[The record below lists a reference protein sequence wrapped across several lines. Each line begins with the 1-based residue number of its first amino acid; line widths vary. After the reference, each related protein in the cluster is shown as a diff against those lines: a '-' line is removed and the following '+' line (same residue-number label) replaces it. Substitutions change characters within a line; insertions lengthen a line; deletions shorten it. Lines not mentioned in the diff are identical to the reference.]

1 MEEQKKLQT
10 IEQMVLEKS
19 DKLREI
25 AVESVRQNFDQWT
38 KRAIIEVSQNKELRE
53 FIQSN
58 QDAKNQ
64 FFVKLSKA
72 AQIGLQIGGTRPHV
86 YFINHKGS
94 LRMDITKEG
103 IAHACV
109 HGPQGVLRY
118 SPELMKVYQKDEFK
132 INQSKGTFEHE
143 FSPFGDRGKLMGFFM
158 VLEYKQG
165 KIEIPHISIEKVLK
179 IKDSYSNVEYYN
191 QKTNKTETSSVWKK
205 SEDEML
211 EKIAVKQLLKK
222 PFAESEGLA
231 MLMTSELDIENDSE
245 IIVKEK
251 TISDRAVSRIEQA
264 TKKLAIPEIKEAE
277 IQPEEVV
284 EQVENSN
291 SKKLF

>member
-1 MEEQKKLQT
+1 MEEPKKLQT

-19 DKLREI
+19 DKIREI

-38 KRAIIEVSQNKELRE
+38 KRAIIEVSQNKELSE
-53 FIQSN
+53 FIKSN

-86 YFINHKGS
+86 YFINMNGS
-94 LRMDITKEG
+94 LRMDITKDG
-103 IAHACV
+103 FAHSCV
-109 HGPQGVLRY
+109 HGPQGVLRNI
-118 SPELMKVYQKDEFK
+118 PELIKVFEKDKFS
-132 INQSKGTFEHE
+132 INQSKGTYEHE
-143 FSPFGDRGKLMGFFM
+143 FNPFGERGKLLGYFM
-158 VLEYKQG
+158 VLYYRDG
-165 KIEIPHISIEKVLK
+165 HNEIPHIGIDKILK
-179 IKDSYSNVEYYN
+179 IKNGFSNIN
-191 QKTNKTETSSVWKK
+191 SPAWKK

-231 MLMTSELDIENDSE
+231 MLMTSELDIEDDSE

-264 TKKLAIPEIKEAE
+264 TKKLAIPEIKDAE
-277 IQPEEVV
+277 IQVEEVV
-284 EQVENSN
+284 EQAEENN
-291 SKKLF
+291 TKKLF

>member
-19 DKLREI
+19 DKIREI

-38 KRAIIEVSQNKELRE
+38 KRAIIEVSQNKELSE
-53 FIQSN
+53 FIKSN

-86 YFINHKGS
+86 YFINMNGI
-94 LRMDITKEG
+94 LRMDITKDG
-103 IAHACV
+103 FAHSCV
-109 HGPQGVLRY
+109 HGPQGVLRNI
-118 SPELMKVYQKDEFK
+118 PELIKVFDKDKFS
-132 INQSKGTFEHE
+132 INQSKGTYEHE
-143 FSPFGDRGKLMGFFM
+143 FNPFSERGKLLGYFM
-158 VLEYKQG
+158 VLYYRDG
-165 KIEIPHISIEKVLK
+165 HIEIPHIGIDKILK
-179 IKDSYSNVEYYN
+179 IKNGFSNIN
-191 QKTNKTETSSVWKK
+191 SPAWKK

-231 MLMTSELDIENDSE
+231 MLMTSELDIEEDSE

-264 TKKLAIPEIKEAE
+264 TKKLAIPEIKDAE
-277 IQPEEVV
+277 IQVEEVV
-284 EQVENSN
+284 EQVEENN
-291 SKKLF
+291 TKKLF

>member
-1 MEEQKKLQT
+1 MEEPKKLQT
-10 IEQMVLEKS
+10 IEQMVIEKS
-19 DKLREI
+19 DKLKEI

-86 YFINHKGS
+86 YFINMNGS
-94 LRMDITKEG
+94 LRMDITKDG
-103 IAHACV
+103 FTHSCV
-109 HGPQGVLRY
+109 HGPQGVLKNI
-118 SPELMKVYQKDEFK
+118 PELIKVFEKDKFS
-132 INQSKGTFEHE
+132 INQSKGTYEYE
-143 FSPFGDRGKLMGFFM
+143 FNPFGDRGKLLGYFM
-158 VLEYKQG
+158 VLYYRDG
-165 KIEIPHISIEKVLK
+165 HIEIPHIGIDKILK
-179 IKDSYSNVEYYN
+179 IKNGFSNIN
-191 QKTNKTETSSVWKK
+191 SPAWKK

-231 MLMTSELDIENDSE
+231 MLMTSELDIEDDPK

-264 TKKLAIPEIKEAE
+264 TKKLAIPEIKDAE
-277 IQPEEVV
+277 IQVEEVV
-284 EQVENSN
+284 EQIEENN
-291 SKKLF
+291 TKKLF

>member
-1 MEEQKKLQT
+1 MEEPKKLQT

-25 AVESVRQNFDQWT
+25 AVESVRQNFNQWT
-38 KRAIIEVSQNKELRE
+38 KRAIIEVSQNKELSD
-53 FIQSN
+53 FIKSN

-86 YFINHKGS
+86 YFINMNGS
-94 LRMDITKEG
+94 LRMDITKDG
-103 IAHACV
+103 FAHSCV
-109 HGPQGVLRY
+109 HGPQGVLKNI
-118 SPELMKVYQKDEFK
+118 PELIKVFEKDKFS
-132 INQSKGTFEHE
+132 INQSKGTYEHE
-143 FSPFGDRGKLMGFFM
+143 FNPFGERGKLLGYFM
-158 VLEYKQG
+158 VLYYRDG
-165 KIEIPHISIEKVLK
+165 HIEIPHIGIDKILK
-179 IKDSYSNVEYYN
+179 IKNGFSNIN
-191 QKTNKTETSSVWKK
+191 SPAWKK

-231 MLMTSELDIENDSE
+231 MLMTSELDIEDDSE

-264 TKKLAIPEIKEAE
+264 TKKLAIPEIKDAE
-277 IQPEEVV
+277 IRVEEVV
-284 EQVENSN
+284 EQVEENN
-291 SKKLF
+291 TKKLF

>member
-1 MEEQKKLQT
+1 MEEKKLQT

-86 YFINHKGS
+86 YFINMNGS
-94 LRMDITKEG
+94 LIMDITKDG
-103 IAHACV
+103 FAHSCV
-109 HGPQGVLRY
+109 HGPQGVLRII
-118 SPELMKVYQKDEFK
+118 PELIKVFEYDVIC
-132 INQSKGTFEHE
+132 INQSKGTYEHE
-143 FSPFGDRGKLMGFFM
+143 FNPFGDRGKLLGYFM
-158 VLEYKQG
+158 VLYYRDG
-165 KIEIPHISIEKVLK
+165 HVEIPHIRIDKVLK
-179 IKDSYSNVEYYN
+179 IKNGFSNIN
-191 QKTNKTETSSVWKK
+191 SPAWKK

-277 IQPEEVV
+277 IQPEEIV
-284 EQVENSN
+284 EQSENNN

>member
-1 MEEQKKLQT
+1 MEEKKLQT

-53 FIQSN
+53 FIQSS
-58 QDAKNQ
+58 QDTKNQ

-86 YFINHKGS
+86 YFINMNGN
-94 LRMDITKEG
+94 LRMDITKDG
-103 IAHACV
+103 FAHSCV
-109 HGPQGVLRY
+109 HGPQGVLRNI
-118 SPELMKVYQKDEFK
+118 PELIKVFEYDKFS
-132 INQSKGTFEHE
+132 INQSKGTYEHE
-143 FSPFGDRGKLMGFFM
+143 FNPFGDRGKLLGYFM
-158 VLEYKQG
+158 VLYYRDG
-165 KIEIPHISIEKVLK
+165 HIEIPHIGIDKVLK
-179 IKDSYSNVEYYN
+179 IKNGFSNIN
-191 QKTNKTETSSVWKK
+191 SPAWKK

-245 IIVKEK
+245 MIIKEK

-277 IQPEEVV
+277 IQPEEVA

>member
-1 MEEQKKLQT
+1 MENKLQT

-19 DKLREI
+19 DKIRDV

-53 FIQSN
+53 FIQSS

-143 FSPFGDRGKLMGFFM
+143 FTPFGDRGKLMGFFM

-231 MLMTSELDIENDSE
+231 MLLTSDIESDE
-245 IIVKEK
+245 IQEHVIQEK
-251 TISDRAVSRIEQA
+251 TISNRAVARLEQA
-264 TKKLAIPEIKEAE
+264 TKKLEMLEIEKVNEQIEEGKE
-277 IQPEEVV
+277 
-284 EQVENSN
+284 ENN
-291 SKKLF
+291 TKKLF